1 MLMSL
6 TKTNMYFKCWL
17 YHAQTQCIVYTEQT
31 SHGQRCSTVIL
42 GVFLTGTMSG
52 EFFLLGNVWKNW
64 EMFGE
69 MFGALFKLIF
79 HREYSREYPH
89 GLSEMRVRIPPCAG
103 YKSPY
108 L

>member
-52 EFFLLGNVWKNW
+52 EFFCWEMSGKMGDVRGNVRGFVQVN
-64 EMFGE
+64 F
-69 MFGALFKLIF
+69 
-79 HREYSREYPH
+79 S
-89 GLSEMRVRIPPCAG
+89 
-103 YKSPY
+103 
-108 L
+108 